1 MAYIDN
7 GDGTASSDNNWPS
20 DYVECWQEQQSN
32 HDSAPD
38 DYPDTSYRESQ
49 SNYDRGIGNWR
60 TAND

>member
-20 DYVECWQEQQSN
+20 DYVECWREQQSN
-32 HDSAPD
+32 YDS
-38 DYPDTSYRESQ
+38 
-49 SNYDRGIGNWR
+49 GIGHWR